1 MQKTILK
8 TTLTALA
15 TVTLA
20 VASSAAF
27 AQTKLKWAHVYET
40 SEPFHTASVWAA
52 AEIEKRTSGRYHIDV
67 YPASQLG
74 KENDIN
80 QGLTLGTVDI
90 IISGSSFAA
99 KSFPRI
105 GVTYY
110 PYTFRGV
117 EHLLAYTKSDIYKEL
132 TKGYEEKSGNRIV
145 ATTYYGVRQ
154 TTSNKPITKCA
165 DMKGLKIRVPDV
177 PAYLA
182 MPRAC
187 GANTSPIA
195 FAEVYLA
202 LQNGT
207 VEAQE
212 NPLTTIEAKKFFEV
226 QKYIVLTGH
235 IVDHLNTVVSG
246 GLWKKLSDADKK
258 IFTDVAQEA
267 SVKAS
272 GEVAAREKELVGVF
286 KAKGINVTEVDKNDF
301 RDTVL
306 KNVTFESFGYQ
317 KADWDKIQAIK

>member
-1 MQKTILK
+1 MDRRLAFK
-8 TTLTALA
+8 TALA
-15 TVTLA
+15 A
-20 VASSAAF
+20 VALAAAGTAG

-40 SEPFHTASVWAA
+40 SEPFHKWSVWAA
-52 AEIEKRTSGRYHIDV
+52 DEIKKRSSGKYQIDV

-80 QGLTLGTVDI
+80 QGLALGTVDM

-110 PYTFRGV
+110 PYTFRDV
-117 EHLLAYTKSDIYKEL
+117 NHLLTYTKSDIYKEL
-132 TKGYEEKSGNRIV
+132 TAGYEQKSGNHIV
-145 ATTYYGVRQ
+145 ATTYYGVRH
-154 TTSNKPITKCA
+154 TTSNKPIAKCA

-187 GANTSPIA
+187 GANTTPIA

-212 NPLTTIEAKKFFEV
+212 NPLPTIEAKKFFEV
-226 QKYIVLTGH
+226 QKHIVLTGH

-246 GLWKKLSDADKK
+246 ALWKKLPDADKAM
-258 IFTDVAQEA
+258 FTAVAQEA
-267 SVKAS
+267 AEKAS
-272 GEVAAREKELVGVF
+272 QEVAAKEKELVATF
-286 KAKGINVTEVDKNDF
+286 KAKGLTVTEVDKNEF

-306 KNVTFESFGYQ
+306 KNVPFEQFGYQ
-317 KADWDKIQAIK
+317 KADWERIQALVK

>member
-1 MQKTILK
+1 MKHRTALK
-8 TTLTALA
+8 TLLA
-15 TVTLA
+15 AA
-20 VASSAAF
+20 VALTVAAPAL

-40 SEPFHTASVWAA
+40 SEPFHKWSVWAA
-52 AEIEKRTSGRYHIDV
+52 DEIKKRSGGRYQIDV
-67 YPASQLG
+67 FPASQLG

-80 QGLTLGTVDI
+80 QGLGLGTVDI

-132 TKGYEEKSGNRIV
+132 TAGYEQKSGNEIV
-145 ATTYYGVRQ
+145 ATTYYGTRH
-154 TTSNKPITKCA
+154 TTSNRPIAKCA
-165 DMKGLKIRVPDV
+165 DMKGLKMRVPDV

-187 GANTSPIA
+187 GANTTPIA

-212 NPLTTIEAKKFFEV
+212 NPLPTIEAKKFFEV
-226 QKYIVLTGH
+226 QKHIVLTGH
-235 IVDHLNTVVSG
+235 IVDHLNTVIAG
-246 GLWKKLSDADKK
+246 GLWKKLSAEDRKM
-258 IFTDVAQEA
+258 FSEVANEA
-267 SVKAS
+267 AAKAS
-272 GEVAAREKELVGVF
+272 MEVAAREKELVKVF
-286 KAKGINVTEVDKNDF
+286 RDKGISVTEVNTGEF
-301 RDTVL
+301 RDTVV
-306 KNVTFESFGYQ
+306 KNVSFEQFGYV
-317 KADWDKIQAIK
+317 KADWDRIQAIK

>member
-1 MQKTILK
+1 MTYALK
-8 TTLTALA
+8 GLIAAMALA
-15 TVTLA
+15 A
-20 VASSAAF
+20 AGGAF

-40 SEPFHTASVWAA
+40 SEPFHTESVWAA
-52 AEIEKRTSGRYHIDV
+52 EEIKKRTNGRYQIDV

-80 QGLTLGTVDI
+80 QGLTLGTVDM

-99 KSFPRI
+99 KAFPRI

-110 PYTFRGV
+110 PYTFRSP

-132 TKGYEEKSGNRIV
+132 TKGYEDKSGHTIV
-145 ATTYYGVRQ
+145 ATTYYGTRH
-154 TTSNKPITKCA
+154 TTSNKPVTKC
-165 DMKGLKIRVPDV
+165 DDLKGLKMRVPDV

-187 GANTSPIA
+187 GANTAPIA

-212 NPLTTIEAKKFFEV
+212 NPLPTIEAKKFFEV
-226 QKYIVLTGH
+226 QKHIVLTGH

-246 GLWKKLSDADKK
+246 RLWKQLSADDRKV
-258 IFTDVAQEA
+258 FTDVALEA
-267 SVKAS
+267 AERATRK
-272 GEVAAREKELVGVF
+272 VAAREKELVDVF
-286 KAKGINVTEVDKNDF
+286 KQKNISVTEVNVADF
-301 RDTVL
+301 RDRVL
-306 KNVTFESFGYQ
+306 KTVPFETYGYQ
-317 KADWDKIQAIK
+317 KADWERIQAIR

>member
-1 MQKTILK
+1 MRRSTFF
-8 TTLTALA
+8 TACALA
-15 TVTLA
+15 LSGSLLA
-20 VASSAAF
+20 ALPAA

-40 SEPFHTASVWAA
+40 SEPFHKWSVWAGD
-52 AEIEKRTSGRYHIDV
+52 EIKKRSGGRFHIDV

-80 QGLTLGTVDI
+80 QGLSLGTVDI

-99 KSFPRI
+99 KAFPRI

-110 PYTFRGV
+110 PYTFRNPD
-117 EHLLAYTKSDIYKEL
+117 HLLAYTKSPIYKEL
-132 TKGYEEKSGNRIV
+132 TAGYEQKTGHEIV
-145 ATTYYGVRQ
+145 ATTYYGTRH
-154 TTSNKPITKCA
+154 TSSNKPITKCA
-165 DMKGLKIRVPDV
+165 DMKGLKMRVPDV

-187 GANTSPIA
+187 GANTTPIA

-212 NPLTTIEAKKFFEV
+212 NPLPTIEAKKFFEV
-226 QKYIVLTGH
+226 QKHIVLTGH
-235 IVDHLNTVVSG
+235 IVDHLNTVVAG
-246 GLWKKLSDADKK
+246 GVWKKLSDADRKL
-258 IFTDVAQEA
+258 FTDVMLEA
-267 SVKAS
+267 AAKATQD
-272 GEVAAREKELVGVF
+272 VAAREKELVGVF
-286 KAKGINVTEVDKNDF
+286 KGKNIPVTEVNTAEF

-306 KNVTFESFGYQ
+306 KNVAFEQFGYQ
-317 KADWDKIQAIK
+317 KADWDRIQAIK

>member
-1 MQKTILK
+1 MKFQRI
-8 TTLTALA
+8 TLALA
-15 TVTLA
+15 AGLVLA
-20 VASSAAF
+20 APAM

-40 SEPFHTASVWAA
+40 SEAFHTSSVWAA
-52 AEIEKRTSGRYHIDV
+52 EEIKKRTNGRYQIDV

-80 QGLTLGTVDI
+80 QGLSLGTVDI

-99 KSFPRI
+99 KAFPRI

-110 PYTFRGV
+110 PYTFRSV
-117 EHLLAYTKSDIYKEL
+117 DHLLAYTKSDIYKEL
-132 TKGYEEKSGNRIV
+132 TAGYEQKSGNEII
-145 ATTYYGVRQ
+145 ATTYYGTRH

-165 DMKGLKIRVPDV
+165 DMKGLKMRVPDV

-212 NPLTTIEAKKFFEV
+212 NPLPTIEAKKFYEV
-226 QKYIVLTGH
+226 QKHIVLTGH

-246 GLWKKLSDADKK
+246 ALWKKLSDADKK
-258 IFTDVAQEA
+258 IFSDVAMEA
-267 SVKAS
+267 AARAS
-272 GEVAAREKELVGVF
+272 KEVAAREAELSAVF
-286 KAKGINVTEVDKNDF
+286 RSKGISVTEVNTGEF

-306 KNVTFESFGYQ
+306 KNVSFEQYGYQ
-317 KADWDKIQAIK
+317 KADWDRIQAIK

>member
-1 MQKTILK
+1 M
-8 TTLTALA
+8 TLTKTLGPLAFALA
-15 TVTLA
+15 AGLL
-20 VASSAAF
+20 VAAPAS

-40 SEPFHTASVWAA
+40 SEAFHKWSVWAA
-52 AEIEKRTSGRYHIDV
+52 DEIKKRSDGRYQIDV

-80 QGLTLGTVDI
+80 QGLSLGTVDI

-99 KSFPRI
+99 KAFPRI

-110 PYTFRGV
+110 PYTFRGP
-117 EHLLAYTKSDIYKEL
+117 EHLLAYTRSDIYKEL
-132 TKGYEEKSGNRIV
+132 TAGYEQKTGNEIV
-145 ATTYYGVRQ
+145 ATTYYGTRH
-154 TTSNKPITKCA
+154 TTSNRAIAKCA
-165 DMKGLKIRVPDV
+165 DMKGLKMRVPDV

-187 GANTSPIA
+187 GANTTPIA

-212 NPLTTIEAKKFFEV
+212 NPLPTIEAKKFFEV
-226 QKYIVLTGH
+226 QKHIVLTGH
-235 IVDHLNTVVSG
+235 IVDHLNTVVAG
-246 GLWKKLSDADKK
+246 GVWKKLNEADRKL
-258 IFTDVAQEA
+258 FTDVMLEA
-267 SVKAS
+267 AAKATQ
-272 GEVAAREKELVGVF
+272 EVAGRERELAAVF
-286 KAKGINVTEVDKNDF
+286 RSKGIAVNEVNTAEF

-306 KNVTFESFGYQ
+306 KNVPFEQFGYQ
-317 KADWDKIQAIK
+317 KADWERIQAVK

>member
-1 MQKTILK
+1 MDRRLAFK
-8 TTLTALA
+8 TALA
-15 TVTLA
+15 ALA
-20 VASSAAF
+20 LAAAGTAG

-40 SEPFHTASVWAA
+40 SEPFHKWSVWAA
-52 AEIEKRTSGRYHIDV
+52 EEIKKRSGGKYQIDV

-80 QGLTLGTVDI
+80 QGLALGTVDM

-110 PYTFRGV
+110 PYTFRDV
-117 EHLLAYTKSDIYKEL
+117 NHLLAYTKSDIYKEL
-132 TKGYEEKSGNRIV
+132 TAGYEQKSGNQIV
-145 ATTYYGVRQ
+145 ATTYYGVRH

-177 PAYLA
+177 AAYLA

-187 GANTSPIA
+187 GANTTPIA

-212 NPLTTIEAKKFFEV
+212 NPLPTIEAKKFFEV
-226 QKYIVLTGH
+226 QKHIILTGH

-246 GLWKKLSDADKK
+246 ALWKKLPDADKK
-258 IFTDVAQEA
+258 LFTEVTQEA
-267 SVKAS
+267 AEKAS
-272 GEVAAREKELVGVF
+272 QEVAAKEKELVATF
-286 KAKGINVTEVDKNDF
+286 KAKGLTVTEVNTAEF

-306 KNVTFESFGYQ
+306 KSVPFEQFGYQ
-317 KADWDKIQAIK
+317 KADWERIQALVK

>member
-1 MQKTILK
+1 MKLQKL
-8 TTLTALA
+8 TLALA
-15 TVTLA
+15 ASLV
-20 VASSAAF
+20 VAAPAF

-40 SEPFHTASVWAA
+40 SEAFHTASVWAA
-52 AEIEKRTSGRYHIDV
+52 QEIGKRSGGKYQIDV

-80 QGLTLGTVDI
+80 QGLALGTVDI
-90 IISGSSFAA
+90 ILSGSSFAA
-99 KSFPRI
+99 KAYPRI

-110 PYTFRGV
+110 PYTFRDV
-117 EHLLAYTKSDIYKEL
+117 DHLLAYTKSDIYKEL
-132 TKGYEEKSGNRIV
+132 TTGYEEKSGNQIV
-145 ATTYYGVRQ
+145 ATTYYGTRH
-154 TTSNKPITKCA
+154 TTSNKPIANCA

-212 NPLTTIEAKKFFEV
+212 NPLTTIEAKKFYEV
-226 QKYIVLTGH
+226 HKHIVLTGH
-235 IVDHLNTVVSG
+235 IVDHINTVMSG
-246 GLWKKLSDADKK
+246 ALWKKLSDADKK
-258 IFTDVAQEA
+258 IFNDVLQEA
-267 SVKAS
+267 AAKAS
-272 GEVAAREKELVGVF
+272 KEVAAREKELAAVF
-286 KAKGINVTEVDKNDF
+286 RSKGISVTEVNTAEF
-301 RDTVL
+301 RDNVL
-306 KNVTFESFGYQ
+306 KTVKFEQFGYQ
-317 KADWDKIQAIK
+317 KADWDRIQAVK

>member
-1 MQKTILK
+1 MNKTFLK
-8 TTLTALA
+8 TLIAGAALA
-15 TVTLA
+15 ATTG
-20 VASSAAF
+20 AF

-52 AEIEKRTSGRYHIDV
+52 EEIKKRSNGRYLIDV

-117 EHLLAYTKSDIYKEL
+117 DHLLAYTKSDIYREL
-132 TKGYEEKSGNRIV
+132 SKGYEEKSGHQII
-145 ATTYYGVRQ
+145 ATTYYGVRH
-154 TTSNKPITKCA
+154 TTSNKPIAKCA

-212 NPLTTIEAKKFFEV
+212 NPLTTIEAKKFYEV

-235 IVDHLNTVVSG
+235 IVDHLNTIVAG

-258 IFTDVAQEA
+258 MFTEVAQEA
-267 SVKAS
+267 AAKAS
-272 GEVAAREKELVGVF
+272 GEVAAREKELVAVF
-286 KAKGINVTEVDKNDF
+286 KGKGITVTEVDKEDF
-301 RDTVL
+301 RNTVL

>member
-1 MQKTILK
+1 MDRRLAFK
-8 TTLTALA
+8 TALA
-15 TVTLA
+15 A
-20 VASSAAF
+20 VALAAAGTAG

-40 SEPFHTASVWAA
+40 SEPFHKWSVWAA
-52 AEIEKRTSGRYHIDV
+52 DEIKKRSGGKYQIDV

-80 QGLTLGTVDI
+80 QGLALGTVDM

-110 PYTFRGV
+110 PYTFRDV
-117 EHLLAYTKSDIYKEL
+117 NHLLGYTKSDIYKEL
-132 TKGYEEKSGNRIV
+132 TAGYEQKSGNHIV
-145 ATTYYGVRQ
+145 ATTYYGVRH
-154 TTSNKPITKCA
+154 TSSNKPIAKCA

-187 GANTSPIA
+187 GANTTPIA

-212 NPLTTIEAKKFFEV
+212 NPLPTIEAKKFFEV
-226 QKYIVLTGH
+226 QKHIVLTGH

-246 GLWKKLSDADKK
+246 ALWKKLPDADKAM
-258 IFTDVAQEA
+258 FTAVAQEA
-267 SVKAS
+267 AEKAS
-272 GEVAAREKELVGVF
+272 QEVAAKEKELVATF
-286 KAKGINVTEVDKNDF
+286 KAKGLTVTEVNTAEF

-306 KNVTFESFGYQ
+306 KSVPFEQFGYQ
-317 KADWDKIQAIK
+317 KADWERIQALVK

>member
-1 MQKTILK
+1 MTFALK
-8 TTLTALA
+8 SAVRVLLAAVALA
-15 TVTLA
+15 A
-20 VASSAAF
+20 AGSAL

-40 SEPFHTASVWAA
+40 SEPFHKWSVWAA
-52 AEIEKRTSGRYHIDV
+52 EEIKKRSNGKYQIDV

-99 KSFPRI
+99 KTFPRI

-110 PYTFRGV
+110 PYTFRNA

-132 TKGYEEKSGNRIV
+132 VRGYEEKSGNQIV
-145 ATTYYGVRQ
+145 ATTYYGTRH
-154 TTSNKPITKCA
+154 TTSNRPFSHCA
-165 DMKGLKIRVPDV
+165 EMKGLKMRVPDV

-212 NPLTTIEAKKFFEV
+212 NPLTTIEAKKFYEV
-226 QKYIVLTGH
+226 QKAIVLTGH
-235 IVDHLNTVVSG
+235 IVDHLNTVVAG
-246 GLWKKLSDADKK
+246 GVWKKLSDADRKL
-258 IFTDVAQEA
+258 FTEVMQEA
-267 SVKAS
+267 AAKATADI
-272 GEVAAREKELVGVF
+272 VAREKELVGVF
-286 KAKGINVTEVDKNDF
+286 KQKGLAVIEVNRDEF
-301 RDTVL
+301 RDAVL
-306 KNVTFESFGYQ
+306 KSVPFEQYGYQ
-317 KADWDKIQAIK
+317 KSDWDRIQAVK

>member
-1 MQKTILK
+1 MKLQKL
-8 TTLTALA
+8 TLALA
-15 TVTLA
+15 ASLV
-20 VASSAAF
+20 VAAPAF

-40 SEPFHTASVWAA
+40 SEAFHTASVWAA
-52 AEIEKRTSGRYHIDV
+52 QEIGKRSGGKYQIDV

-80 QGLTLGTVDI
+80 QGLALGTVDI
-90 IISGSSFAA
+90 ILSGSSFAA
-99 KSFPRI
+99 KAYPRI

-110 PYTFRGV
+110 PYTFRDV
-117 EHLLAYTKSDIYKEL
+117 DHLLAYTKSDIYKEL
-132 TKGYEEKSGNRIV
+132 TTGYEEKSGNQIV
-145 ATTYYGVRQ
+145 ATTYYGTRH
-154 TTSNKPITKCA
+154 TTSNKPIANCA

-212 NPLTTIEAKKFFEV
+212 NPLTTIEAKKFYEV
-226 QKYIVLTGH
+226 QKHIVLTGH
-235 IVDHLNTVVSG
+235 IVDHINTVMSG
-246 GLWKKLSDADKK
+246 GLWKKLSDVDKK
-258 IFTDVAQEA
+258 MFSDVLQEA
-267 SVKAS
+267 AAKAS
-272 GEVAAREKELVGVF
+272 KEVAAREKELAGIF
-286 KAKGINVTEVDKNDF
+286 RSKGISVNDVNTAEF

-306 KNVTFESFGYQ
+306 KTVKFEQFGYQ
-317 KADWDKIQAIK
+317 KADWDRIQAVK